1 MNVRQLLQTLSLQ
14 QIPALVQAVL
24 DGTIRDMEGYEKGE
38 RAWSQRKTLKAE
50 TTVEFGGHATQMC
63 IHLSVSTAEN
73 TADSRARLQTVWH
86 RWFEEGRTAASE
98 AVHVEGPSMFP
109 AFVIPLHGGSV
120 LIGALED
127 GDLFI
132 QLNDR
137 AAASVPE
144 PPHGDGI
151 GYLGE
156 PGCFETPGVR
166 LELINGQ
173 MTIAGA
179 YPNLKPR
186 EIRALGRPVEMALRR
201 INANL
206 MVVGFRF
213 NGFTKGW
220 VDCPF
225 SLSIIPADRRNL
237 HPAGMDGRLP
247 FVLRMADFGTMEVLY
262 ERPVRPTQAFSEAL
276 LELIEE
282 QAAQSDG
289 YDAEAYRRD
298 VQELHIRFP
307 TPDLVFDGP
316 DIIRC
321 IAGR

>member
-1 MNVRQLLQTLSLQ
+1 
-14 QIPALVQAVL
+14 
-24 DGTIRDMEGYEKGE
+24 
-38 RAWSQRKTLKAE
+38 
-50 TTVEFGGHATQMC
+50 MC
-63 IHLSVSTAEN
+63 IHLSVSTDVN
-73 TADSRARLQTVWH
+73 TAESRARIQTVWQ
-86 RWFEEGRTAASE
+86 RWYEEGRTTASK

-109 AFVIPLHGGSV
+109 SYVIPLHGGSV
-120 LIGALED
+120 LVGVLDD

-137 AAASVPE
+137 AAASVPL

-173 MTIAGA
+173 LTIAGA
-179 YPNLKPR
+179 YRNLKPR

-206 MVVGFRF
+206 MIVGFRF

-237 HPAGMDGRLP
+237 HPAGMDGRLAL
-247 FVLRMADFGTMEVLY
+247 VLRMADFGTMEVLY

-282 QAAQSDG
+282 QAAQSDV

-298 VQELHIRFP
+298 VQALHIRFP
-307 TPDLVFDGP
+307 TPDLVFDGQ